1 MNQVTFCERCGTE
14 ILAIAAFCTNC
25 NSHRTPTPA
34 VQAIAPAV
42 EEVVP
47 EPVQDD
53 GMIECP
59 QCAELIR
66 ERAKVCRFCDYDL
79 VRRGRGRSSAIG
91 VGRPR
96 IPTRVHVEHSVS
108 RSPGVAAVLAFFWPG
123 LGHIYAGRL
132 GRGFAV
138 MFAPLFAGFLLVV
151 GTVVGRRTDEP
162 VGNNR
167 LAAWVIIVLVVGLI
181 VYLWQIADA
190 YACAQPTYTGRRRR
204 Y

>member
-1 MNQVTFCERCGTE
+1 MNQVTFCEQCGVE

-25 NSHRTPTPA
+25 GAHRTPTPA
-34 VQAIAPAV
+34 VHAIAPAV
-42 EEVVP
+42 ARSVP
-47 EPVQDD
+47 EPVDD
-53 GMIECP
+53 GGMIECP

-79 VRRGRGRSSAIG
+79 VRRGRGRSSALS
-91 VGRPR
+91 VGRAR

-138 MFAPLFAGFLLVV
+138 MFAPLFVAILFFAGLLT
-151 GTVVGRRTDEP
+151 GHRPGQQMSD
-162 VGNNR
+162 GKI
-167 LAAWVIIVLVVGLI
+167 AAWAIIVLVVSVI

-190 YACAQPTYTGRRRR
+190 YSCAQPTYSSRRRR